1 MPLRPT
7 LRREVRL
14 LVDFRAVLRRAC
26 LAGSLA
32 LLTVATLAT
41 FSGSHHVRADDPA
54 ASTAT
59 TVTAI
64 NPVEVTIPA
73 IGVDANVQDVGL
85 ADDGTMGVPVGFTDV
100 AWYDL
105 GVAPGQPGNAVFT
118 GHISSTAAPGVFY
131 NIDQLAPGNTIHVIG
146 DDGTEQV
153 YIVQEV
159 DNDSA
164 DSVPLDQIFA
174 PANQPGVVLITCTGD
189 WDPVAHLFSNRIV
202 VWATLSSGQ

>member
-1 MPLRPT
+1 MRLADRPRSVPI
-7 LRREVRL
+7 LSLSAGVQRVC
-14 LVDFRAVLRRAC
+14 VAAC
-26 LAGSLA
+26 LALLVFAMLA
-32 LLTVATLAT
+32 GLWGPHAA
-41 FSGSHHVRADDPA
+41 RADDP
-54 ASTAT
+54 TAPVAP
-59 TVTAI
+59 TVI
-64 NPVEVTIPA
+64 NPVELIIPA
-73 IGVDANVQDVGL
+73 IGVDANIQDVGL
-85 ADDGTMGVPVGFTDV
+85 ADDGTMGVPVGFTDA

-131 NIDQLAPGNTIHVIG
+131 NIDQLGPGNTIHLIG
-146 DDGTEQV
+146 DDGTEQI

-174 PANQPGVVLITCTGD
+174 PTSQPGVVLITCTGD
-189 WDPVAHLFSNRIV
+189 WDPVAHLFSNRVV